1 MERELQ
7 MDEGPFAAE
16 ATADP
21 RIPKALLPRAA
32 DSELARRATALADR
46 VAGYGASTR
55 LDGRFRLAVG
65 DLGRA
70 VVGLEGMR
78 ACGLAPAVADQAL
91 PQLTEVLDAVERALD
106 DAAPELQAE
115 LRDAE
120 AAREPAR
127 RPRRPRAAATK

>member
-7 MDEGPFAAE
+7 LGEGPFRAE
-16 ATADP
+16 ANRDP
-21 RIPKALLPRAA
+21 QIPKALLPRAA
-32 DSELARRATALADR
+32 DSELAQRATALADR
-46 VAGYGASTR
+46 VAGYGASAR

-65 DLGRA
+65 DLGRV

-91 PQLTEVLDAVERALD
+91 PQLAEVLDAVEQALD
-106 DAAPELQAE
+106 EAAPELQAE

-120 AAREPAR
+120 AAREPVR
-127 RPRRPRAAATK
+127 RPRRPRAAAAK